1 MSCISK
7 EVYYWSTTID
17 GVYHKCSFLKE
28 KEDGR
33 TVEGDDLQTCRVT
46 GEVLVMSSQVIDDHA
61 AVGTVNLI
69 PAVRGSITS
78 FHLKARY
85 RNEAI
90 ISPMV

>member
-1 MSCISK
+1 MAFLAIDPKWLNFVVNCSDVSKSHVCLRKDLDVISK

-46 GEVLVMSSQVIDDHA
+46 GEVLHGDVQPSH
-61 AVGTVNLI
+61 
-69 PAVRGSITS
+69 R
-78 FHLKARY
+78 
-85 RNEAI
+85 
-90 ISPMV
+90 